1 MIVNRFYYN
10 NALRRTLANT
20 IAVLILF
27 AVSTATVEPSVDY
40 WREIIF
46 TTVHCYAV
54 IFILI

>member
-40 WREIIF
+40 
-46 TTVHCYAV
+46 
-54 IFILI
+54 